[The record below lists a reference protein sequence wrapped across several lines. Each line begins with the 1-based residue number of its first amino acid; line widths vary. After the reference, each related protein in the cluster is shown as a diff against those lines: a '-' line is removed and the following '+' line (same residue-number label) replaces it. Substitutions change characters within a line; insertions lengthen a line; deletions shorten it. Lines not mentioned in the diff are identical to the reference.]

1 MTRAWRERCIK
12 AGSWPMLPIV
22 AGGFLVVVMAVIVYN
37 LIVDWRDE

>member
-1 MTRAWRERCIK
+1 
-12 AGSWPMLPIV
+12 MLPIV